1 MTAATVLEIQPV
13 TPRSSAA
20 GLFHIAP
27 YTPHCQVICDDGDHV
42 VIGVSPGN
50 SYFSAQR
57 INDLANWG
65 LSLFDQVDFVYT
77 DLHVAEMYEASG
89 YTAEDARRKFV
100 KNLRG
105 VRAKV
110 NNAVDALD
118 PRGSRLR
125 AHPMSEFTENSA
137 YREIH
142 DHLQNRLATD
152 PEFRATCDAL
162 VNTFLSDKVLDG
174 RAATEQQRAVCL
186 EYVCAEA
193 PLFLDTPAILG
204 VPSSLNCYHQ
214 LLPMAELLYSRGSG
228 LRASRNQGHAI
239 VTPAPAAT
247 ASTPAAAS
255 ATTEGAT
262 HVR

>member
-1 MTAATVLEIQPV
+1 MTTATVSEIQHV
-13 TPRSSAA
+13 TPAD
-20 GLFHIAP
+20 LFLVRP
-27 YTPHCQVICDDGDHV
+27 FTPHCEVIRTAADHA

-57 INDLANWG
+57 IHDLARWG
-65 LSLFDQVDFVYT
+65 LALFERVDFVYT

-89 YTAEDARRKFV
+89 YTADDARRKAV

-110 NNAVDALD
+110 LAAVEAAD
-118 PRGSRLR
+118 PGRTRLR
-125 AHPMSEFTENSA
+125 AHAMSGLRDNPA

-142 DHLQNRLATD
+142 EDLRTRLSSD
-152 PEFRATCDAL
+152 DEFRTTCEKL
-162 VNTFLSDKVLDG
+162 VDSFLSAKAQEVTA
-174 RAATEQQRAVCL
+174 RQRDVCM
-186 EYVCAEA
+186 EYVTAEA

-214 LLPMAELLYSRGSG
+214 LLPMAELLYAPGAG

-239 VTPAPAAT
+239 VTPA
-247 ASTPAAAS
+247 
-255 ATTEGAT
+255 EGDPT
-262 HVR
+262 DVR